1 MTSIITKTMASE
13 SMKAAAINGYGDADV
28 FEMMQLPKP
37 EPGVGEVLIK
47 VAYAGVNPADWKF
60 REGHSR
66 RFFPLEFPFVLGFDA
81 SGVVVETGKDA
92 SQFTVGD
99 RVFTPSNLGQGK
111 PGSYAEYVIAS
122 EDRVAQ
128 IPESMSFMSAG
139 AIPVAALTG
148 WQALFASDKG
158 DLQSGQRIL
167 INGASGGL
175 GSFAV
180 QFAKWAGAEVATTCS
195 GANLDYV
202 GGLGADLVIDYKTQ
216 DIGEEL
222 AKWAPEGVD
231 MVLDA
236 VGCGS
241 LCDPFAML
249 RPGGKL
255 VSIATLVGDGDIE
268 ADMAEAEKRGV
279 SKIFAIMN
287 DADSGKEL
295 AKIAQLITTGS
306 VTMPPIECFELEDIS
321 AAHRKVQ
328 GGHVRGKLVLRVAG
342 DL

>member
-1 MTSIITKTMASE
+1 MT
-13 SMKAAAINGYGDADV
+13 SMKAAVINDYGDADV
-28 FEMMQLPKP
+28 FEILQLPTP
-37 EPGVGEVLIK
+37 APAAGELLIK

-60 REGHSR
+60 REGHNR
-66 RFFPLEFPFVLGFDA
+66 QFFPLEFPFVLGFDA
-81 SGVVVETGKDA
+81 SGVVVKIGEGTSEFAVD
-92 SQFTVGD
+92 D
-99 RVFTPSNLGQGK
+99 RVFTPSNLGQGQ
-111 PGSYAEYVIAS
+111 PGSYAEYVVAS
-122 EDRVAQ
+122 EDRVAL

-148 WQALFASDKG
+148 WQALFSRDKG

-202 GGLGADLVIDYKTQ
+202 GGLGADLVIDYTTQ
-216 DIGEEL
+216 DIGEHL

-231 MVLDA
+231 LVLDA

-241 LCDPFAML
+241 LADPFAL
-249 RPGGKL
+249 LKPGGKL

-268 ADMAEAEKRGV
+268 ADMAEAAKRGF
-279 SKIFAIMN
+279 SKVFAIMN
-287 DADSGKEL
+287 DVDCGKDLE
-295 AKIAQLITTGS
+295 KIAELVTTGS
-306 VTMPPIECFELEDIS
+306 ITMPPIECIELEDIS

-328 GGHVRGKLVLRVAG
+328 GGHVRGKLVLRVAD